1 MTGCPMARTA
11 SWMLVLALAGC
22 GGAQVAPAGNESRRF
37 ADYDGTSTPAADSQ
51 CHLPVEQRDKGWFCS
66 QGK

>member
-1 MTGCPMARTA
+1 
-11 SWMLVLALAGC
+11 MLVLALAGC